1 MFKALNTLLSDSLKA
16 MNLVPAQ
23 NNEQLQ
29 TYLEKHKIDT
39 LYKDATE
46 RPIARKV
53 DFEAQKED
61 FSGKKK
67 PTQLRT
73 L

>member
-1 MFKALNTLLSDSLKA
+1 
-16 MNLVPAQ
+16 MNLVPAK
-23 NNEQLQ
+23 NNEELQ
-29 TYLEKHKIDT
+29 SYLVKHKIDT

-53 DFEAQKED
+53 DYEAQKED

-67 PTQLRT
+67 PTQLRM

>member
-1 MFKALNTLLSDSLKA
+1 MS
-16 MNLVPAQ
+16 LVPAQ

-46 RPIARKV
+46 RPIARKI
-53 DFEAQKED
+53 DFDLSKRYQNAHRLGLYSVTRQ
-61 FSGKKK
+61 
-67 PTQLRT
+67 QI
-73 L
+73 